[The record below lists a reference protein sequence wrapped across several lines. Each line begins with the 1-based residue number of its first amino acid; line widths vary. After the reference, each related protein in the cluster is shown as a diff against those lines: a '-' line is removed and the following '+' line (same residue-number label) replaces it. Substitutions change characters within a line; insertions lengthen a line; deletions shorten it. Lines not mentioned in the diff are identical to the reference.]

1 MDNLRNQKDGT
12 VTGVFNDK
20 QDAERAYSDLLE
32 RGYSSSEITVLMS
45 DETRDL
51 HFKGEDSDLGSKAME
66 KAGVGSAIGGTAGAI
81 IGAIAAI
88 GTSVA
93 IPGLGLVIAG
103 PLAAGLA
110 GAGAGGL
117 TGGLIGALVGS
128 GIPKEKAEV
137 YENRIKEGGIVLGV
151 TPKTSDERL
160 EIANNWSSNYRG
172 EEIHGV
178 QLSEDTF
185 GTTGTAG
192 TTGAGGVGSS
202 SMISDENR
210 AESMPMGSGS
220 DFTRDRDLGGDPD
233 MTSAERTG
241 SEQFSK
247 GTYRSSDLTH
257 STDELNTEGAGS
269 FREENRLN
277 IKGNWNE
284 IKGRLKQQYASLTDD
299 DLTYYEGREDEMLG
313 KLQQKTG
320 KSKIE
325 LAREING
332 YNY

>member
-20 QDAERAYSDLLE
+20 NDAEKAYSDLLE
-32 RGYSSSEITVLMS
+32 RGYTSNEITVLMS
-45 DETRDL
+45 DETRDM

-137 YENRIKEGGIVLGV
+137 YENKIKEGGIVLGV
-151 TPKTSDERL
+151 TPKSSDERL
-160 EIANNWSSNYRG
+160 EIANNWRSNYRG

-178 QLSEDTF
+178 QMSEDTF
-185 GTTGTAG
+185 GTTGTSE
-192 TTGAGGVGSS
+192 TGHTERRSF
-202 SMISDENR
+202 ISEENR
-210 AESMPMGSGS
+210 ATSDPMGSGS
-220 DFTRDRDLGGDPD
+220 DFSRDSGLDKDFD
-233 MTSAERTG
+233 RTTEGQRG
-241 SEQFSK
+241 SDDFSK
-247 GTYRSSDLTH
+247 GTYRSSDLSH
-257 STDELNTEGAGS
+257 STDELNTGGAGS
-269 FREENRLN
+269 FRSENQLN

-284 IKGRLKQQYASLTDD
+284 IKGKLKQQYASLTDD
-299 DLTYYEGREDEMLG
+299 DLTYREGREDEMLG

-325 LAREING
+325 LAREINS

>member
-1 MDNLRNQKDGT
+1 MDNLRNQTEGT

-20 QDAERAYSDLLE
+20 DDAERAYSDLLD
-32 RGYSSSEITVLMS
+32 RGYTSDEITVLMS
-45 DETRDL
+45 DETRNT
-51 HFKGEDSDLGSKAME
+51 HFKGNDSELGSKTME

-128 GIPKEKAEV
+128 GIPEEKAEL
-137 YENRIKEGGIVLGV
+137 YETRIKEGGIVLGV
-151 TPKTSDERL
+151 TPKTSDESFD
-160 EIANNWSSNYRG
+160 IANNWRSSYSG

-178 QLSEDTF
+178 NLSEDAY
-185 GTTGTAG
+185 GTSGISNPSRRS
-192 TTGAGGVGSS
+192 V
-202 SMISDENR
+202 ISDEDR
-210 AESMPMGSGS
+210 IQSDPMGSGS
-220 DFTRDRDLGGDPD
+220 DFSSDRNLDSDLNRDF
-233 MTSAERTG
+233 EEETG
-241 SEQFSK
+241 NTEFSK

-257 STDELNTEGAGS
+257 STDELDTAGTGS
-269 FREENRLN
+269 FREENELN

-325 LAREING
+325 LTREING

>member
-1 MDNLRNQKDGT
+1 MDNLRNQTEGT

-20 QDAERAYSDLLE
+20 DDAERAYSDLLK
-32 RGYSSSEITVLMS
+32 RGYTSEEITVLMS
-45 DETRDL
+45 DETRKT
-51 HFKGEDSDLGSKAME
+51 HFKGDNSDLGSKAME

-128 GIPKEKAEV
+128 GIPKEKAEL
-137 YENRIKEGGIVLGV
+137 YENRIREGGIVLGV
-151 TPKTSDERL
+151 TPKTTNESFD
-160 EIANNWSSNYRG
+160 IADNWRTNYRG

-178 QLSEDTF
+178 NLSDD
-185 GTTGTAG
+185 AYG
-192 TTGAGGVGSS
+192 TTGAGNPERRSVLSEEDRVQ
-202 SMISDENR
+202 SD
-210 AESMPMGSGS
+210 PMGSGS
-220 DFTRDRDLGGDPD
+220 DFSRGSDLNRDTNRSFEDRQGD
-233 MTSAERTG
+233 TE
-241 SEQFSK
+241 FSK

-257 STDELNTEGAGS
+257 SSDELKTSGAGS
-269 FREENRLN
+269 YGNENQLN

-299 DLTYYEGREDEMLG
+299 DLTYREGQEDEMLG

-320 KSKIE
+320 KSKTE

>member
-1 MDNLRNQKDGT
+1 MDSLRNQKDGT

-20 QDAERAYSDLLE
+20 SDAERAYSDLLE
-32 RGYSSSEITVLMS
+32 RGYTSNEITVLMS

-128 GIPKEKAEV
+128 GIPKEKAAV

-151 TPKTSDERL
+151 TPKSVDERL
-160 EIANNWSSNYRG
+160 EIANNWSSNYQG

-178 QLSEDTF
+178 QLSEDTYGSS
-185 GTTGTAG
+185 GTGNM
-192 TTGAGGVGSS
+192 GSS

-210 AESMPMGSGS
+210 AESVPMGSGS
-220 DFTRDRDLGGDPD
+220 DFTRDDDMDSDLD
-233 MTSAERTG
+233 MTIEGQSDEG
-241 SEQFSK
+241 FSK

-257 STDELNTEGAGS
+257 STDELSTEGAGS
-269 FREENRLN
+269 FRDQNQLN

-299 DLTYYEGREDEMLG
+299 DLTYSEGREDEMLG

>member
-1 MDNLRNQKDGT
+1 MDNLRNNNQTEGT
-12 VTGVFNDK
+12 ITGVFSDK
-20 QDAERAYSDLLE
+20 DQAERAYSDLLD
-32 RGYSSSEITVLMS
+32 RGYTSDEITVLMS
-45 DETRDL
+45 DETRKT
-51 HFKGEDSDLGSKAME
+51 HFKDDKSDLGSKAME

-81 IGAIAAI
+81 VGAIAAI

-128 GIPKEKAEV
+128 GIPKERAEV

-151 TPKTSDERL
+151 TPKSGVEST
-160 EIANNWSSNYRG
+160 EIANNWRTTYRG

-178 QLSEDTF
+178 GLSDDYYDSGVEDENY
-185 GTTGTAG
+185 
-192 TTGAGGVGSS
+192 
-202 SMISDENR
+202 ISGENR
-210 AESMPMGSGS
+210 AKSTGMGSGS
-220 DFTRDRDLGGDPD
+220 DFSRNLDRDLDTPSGD
-233 MTSAERTG
+233 TEY
-241 SEQFSK
+241 SK
-247 GTYRSSDLTH
+247 GTYRSGDLTH
-257 STDELNTEGAGS
+257 STDELGS
-269 FREENRLN
+269 DAYSSDNMLN

-284 IKGRLKQQYASLTDD
+284 IKGKLKQKYASLTDD
-299 DLTYYEGREDEMLG
+299 DLIYFEGREDEMLG

-320 KSKIE
+320 KNKTE
-325 LAREING
+325 LAREINS